1 MNHDAPVTAAARI
14 DMVEI
19 YQSNGRA
26 ACEERAFV
34 LHAVGIA
41 SDVAFTGHDWGLFVD
56 SADAV
61 NATTHLERYQRE
73 NPPRRRFI
81 RPEGTHAWAW
91 LGAAAY
97 ASVVLAVA
105 YLAGHRAFAANWL
118 SAGVVDTAAVR
129 AGEAWRVVTALTLHF
144 DVGHLLANLGFGT
157 VFLWLAAQLLGP
169 GIALAAVLAAASLA
183 NLLDTFLQP
192 ADHVSAGASTAVFA
206 TLGLLAAYAWRRRAD
221 DGGRWAYRW
230 APLVAGVFLLAFTG
244 AGGENTDVLAH
255 LTGFVMGALAGVLLA
270 MRRQAFGATAQWLSG
285 LAAAALVALA
295 WTVALASGLGG
306 Q

>member
-1 MNHDAPVTAAARI
+1 MDI
-14 DMVEI
+14 VEI

-26 ACEERAFV
+26 ACDELAFV

-41 SDVAFTGHDWGLFVD
+41 SDVAFTGHHWSLFVGSTD
-56 SADAV
+56 AASAA
-61 NATTHLERYQRE
+61 THLERYRRE

-97 ASVVLAVA
+97 GSVVLAVA

-129 AGEAWRVVTALTLHF
+129 AGEWWRVVTALTLHF
-144 DVGHLLANLGFGT
+144 DVGHLLANLGFGA

-169 GIALAAVLAAASLA
+169 GIALAGVLAAASLA
-183 NLLDTFLQP
+183 NLLNVFLQP

-230 APLVAGVFLLAFTG
+230 APLVAGIFLLAFTG

-255 LTGFVMGALAGVLLA
+255 LTGFVMGAAAGVLLA
-270 MRRQAFGATAQWLSG
+270 MRRQPFGVAVQWLSG
-285 LAAAALVALA
+285 LAAGALIGLA
-295 WTVALASGLGG
+295 WVAALASGLAG